1 MLFFPAAYA
10 FIRNNDNELE
20 PTTIKTYFWNL
31 KKLEYFRPGLQCEE
45 IDKAF
50 IHSYKAHLQE
60 QGNKPA
66 TVNKALSVFRIF
78 LNKLIANGFKM
89 DNPFAGFRIGRVYSR
104 RGFLTIREL
113 RNLFWNYTDSKNI
126 LDSRESEAMRVFL
139 FSCFTGLRYSDL
151 KSLDAMEIADWKIRK
166 QTHKTGIKDMSD
178 EELRSVVTRLQLEQ
192 QYRQLRPEQVSAG
205 KRFADKVMKD
215 VVAPAA
221 TEVGKNVLKDYMTNA
236 IKKASADA
244 AKKKTT

>member
-1 MLFFPAAYA
+1 ME
-10 FIRNNDNELE
+10 NELTHWGIKGMRWGVRRYQNKDGTL
-20 PTTIKTYFWNL
+20 TTAGKKRYAKEMAKLKEEERVAKNQQRTKAKLDKLDEKRREIEAIKSG
-31 KKLEYFRPGLQCEE
+31 KPVP
-45 IDKAF
+45 
-50 IHSYKAHLQE
+50 
-60 QGNKPA
+60 KPA
-66 TVNKALSVFRIF
+66 
-78 LNKLIANGFKM
+78 
-89 DNPFAGFRIGRVYSR
+89 D
-104 RGFLTIREL
+104 
-113 RNLFWNYTDSKNI
+113 
-126 LDSRESEAMRVFL
+126 
-139 FSCFTGLRYSDL
+139 
-151 KSLDAMEIADWKIRK
+151 K
-166 QTHKTGIKDMSD
+166 QTHKTSIKDMSD

>member
-1 MLFFPAAYA
+1 ME
-10 FIRNNDNELE
+10 NELIHWGIKGMRWGVRRYQNKDGTL
-20 PTTIKTYFWNL
+20 TTAGKKRYAKEMAKLKEEERVAKNQQRTKAKLDKLDEKRREIEAIKSG
-31 KKLEYFRPGLQCEE
+31 KPVP
-45 IDKAF
+45 
-50 IHSYKAHLQE
+50 
-60 QGNKPA
+60 KPA
-66 TVNKALSVFRIF
+66 
-78 LNKLIANGFKM
+78 
-89 DNPFAGFRIGRVYSR
+89 
-104 RGFLTIREL
+104 E
-113 RNLFWNYTDSKNI
+113 
-126 LDSRESEAMRVFL
+126 
-139 FSCFTGLRYSDL
+139 
-151 KSLDAMEIADWKIRK
+151 K
-166 QTHKTGIKDMSD
+166 QTHKTAIKDMSD

>member
-1 MLFFPAAYA
+1 ME
-10 FIRNNDNELE
+10 NELTHWGIKGMRWGVRRYQNKDGTL
-20 PTTIKTYFWNL
+20 TTAGKKRYAKEMAKLKEEERVAKNQQRTKAKLDKLDEKRREIEAIKSG
-31 KKLEYFRPGLQCEE
+31 KPVP
-45 IDKAF
+45 
-50 IHSYKAHLQE
+50 
-60 QGNKPA
+60 KPA
-66 TVNKALSVFRIF
+66 
-78 LNKLIANGFKM
+78 
-89 DNPFAGFRIGRVYSR
+89 
-104 RGFLTIREL
+104 E
-113 RNLFWNYTDSKNI
+113 
-126 LDSRESEAMRVFL
+126 
-139 FSCFTGLRYSDL
+139 
-151 KSLDAMEIADWKIRK
+151 K
-166 QTHKTGIKDMSD
+166 QTHKIGIKDMSD